1 MKEIRFN
8 KVVLNGFRAMTGEV
22 SFKDGIT
29 RIIGA
34 NGIGKTRVYSAC
46 KWCITGV
53 DELNRTNYKLFDET
67 ADFTPENSTP
77 ISVELFISVD
87 GAEYVL
93 KRQAQQKWVRKRSE
107 AVYSKAPS
115 DEYRFFIDGLELS
128 ATEYKSKMEEIF
140 YINIEKIK
148 LCMDVLYY
156 QMLDWKDLRNFFA
169 EIAGE
174 IKEEDFKRNYSNVMP
189 YLEKY
194 KSGEKAKDFLRQ
206 QINPLKQQVK
216 DIDAVIKAQE
226 RLLPDLTPVAEA
238 EKQIAEKESRI
249 AEINK
254 EILGLEE
261 ANKPYIEKRNAELA
275 EIRALKL
282 QYDKA
287 EDEYD
292 ARLRNTIMT
301 LESELMKAEIN
312 NSDIDKM
319 IKRNEQAIA
328 NRKADIKLCKEDIED
343 LEHELERLRRQ
354 NKEMKSRE
362 FSDTKCFH
370 CGQELPSDM
379 IAELRT
385 KFYEDIDKQRAPIV
399 ERGKKISARL
409 EAQKARL
416 ANLESEKVV
425 LSDTPKR
432 IDTDEIQE
440 RIGQAKANVVPF
452 ADTEEAKVIAEK
464 LNEASETLTV
474 VPEVNSAELQE
485 ESQRLVSEIKELSQI
500 TARCETYERGAQAIE
515 RYRKDKSAAGIELAK
530 WEGFLDKL
538 MAREREWADIVRD
551 RANKHLAYSHVEM
564 IEINKSGDIIDT
576 CTLSMNK
583 VDRSVT
589 NHANKTI
596 IGIDISNA
604 ICKRYG
610 VSIPVFID
618 DFEHFTSEMN
628 YAGDRQVITMTAD
641 KHYPELTIL

>member
-1 MKEIRFN
+1 MKEIKFN

-77 ISVELFISVD
+77 ISVELFVSVG
-87 GAEYVL
+87 GADYVL

-107 AVYSKAPS
+107 AVYSKASS

-140 YINIEKIK
+140 SINIEKIK

-174 IKEEDFKRNYSNVMP
+174 IKKEDFKSDYSDVMP

-194 KSGEKAKDFLRQ
+194 KSGEKAQKYLRQ
-206 QINPLKQQVK
+206 QVAPLKKQIEE
-216 DIDAVIKAQE
+216 IDADIRATE
-226 RLLPDLTPVAEA
+226 RTMPDLAPVEEA
-238 EKQIAEKESRI
+238 QRQIDEKKSRI
-249 AEINK
+249 EEINK

-261 ANKPYIEKRNAELA
+261 ANKPFIEKRNAELA
-275 EIRALKL
+275 EIRKL
-282 QYDKA
+282 SSEYNEKEKA
-287 EDEYD
+287 YEAHEREFM
-292 ARLRNTIMT
+292 ATM
-301 LESELMKAEIN
+301 EKELSNAKLHNAEID
-312 NSDIDKM
+312 SI

-328 NRKADIKLCKEDIED
+328 KHNSEIQLCKEDIAD
-343 LEHELERLRRQ
+343 LSEERERLKAQ
-354 NKEMKSRE
+354 NEEIKSRK
-362 FSDTKCFH
+362 FTDTICPN
-370 CGQELPSDM
+370 CGQGLPADR
-379 IAELRT
+379 IAELHK
-385 KFYEDIDKQRAPIV
+385 KFYEDNEKLRAPIV
-399 ERGKKISARL
+399 ERGQNVRARLDAKKLRL
-409 EAQKARL
+409 EA
-416 ANLESEKVV
+416 LEKEEVAITE
-425 LSDTPKR
+425 TPTPCD
-432 IDTDEIQE
+432 IAEIQSRIAKAKAEAITFDQTHEAKEMLE
-440 RIGQAKANVVPF
+440 RIKEMDSN
-452 ADTEEAKVIAEK
+452 
-464 LNEASETLTV
+464 LTV
-474 VPEVNSAELQE
+474 IPEVNSSELQE
-485 ESQRLVSEIKELSQI
+485 ESKRLVAEIEELSRI
-500 TARCETYERGAQAIE
+500 TARKESY
-515 RYRKDKSAAGIELAK
+515 DKCKSDIADFEENKRSVGVELAK
-530 WEGFLDKL
+530 WEGLLDKL

-551 RANKHLAYSHVEM
+551 RANKYLEYSHVEM

-604 ICKRYG
+604 ICKRYD

-618 DFEHFTSEMN
+618 DFEHFTSEMD

-641 KHYPELTIL
+641 KHYHELTIL